1 MIRIRKAAE
10 RGHALYDWLDTRH
23 TFSFDT
29 YHDPAHMG
37 FRSLRVM
44 NEDRVQ
50 PGQGFGMHGHRD
62 MEIVTYVLEGALE
75 HRDNMGNGSVIHAGE
90 FQRMSAGT
98 GVQHGE
104 FNPSKTEP
112 VHLYQI
118 WLLPASKGLKP
129 SYEQR
134 TFSEEEKQGTLL
146 LVASPEEEKQGKLL
160 QVASSEEEKRG
171 KLLPVA
177 SPEEDGSLIIHQ
189 DARIY
194 LSTLETDQEVRHEL
208 RPGRHAWVQVLRGT
222 VEVNGRRLAASDGAA
237 VSEETR
243 LLIRATE
250 SSEVMLFD
258 LS

>member
-10 RGHALYDWLDTRH
+10 RGHAQYDWLDTWH

-29 YHDPAHMG
+29 YHESAHMG

-50 PGQGFGMHGHRD
+50 PGLGFGMHGHRD

-75 HRDNMGNGSVIHAGE
+75 HRDNMGNGSIIHAGE

-98 GVQHGE
+98 GIQHGE
-104 FNPSKTEP
+104 FNPSETEP

-134 TFSEEEKQGTLL
+134 TFSEEEKQGKLL
-146 LVASPEEEKQGKLL
+146 LVASPE
-160 QVASSEEEKRG
+160 A
-171 KLLPVA
+171 
-177 SPEEDGSLIIHQ
+177 DGSLMIHSN
-189 DARIY
+189 ARVY
-194 LSTLETDQEVRHEL
+194 LSSL
-208 RPGRHAWVQVLRGT
+208 RGNEQLSHAVQPGRHAWVQILRGA
-222 VEVNGRRLAASDGAA
+222 VDINGQRLVASDGAA
-237 VSEETR
+237 VSDEANVTM
-243 LLIRATE
+243 RAAE
-250 SSEVMLFD
+250 PSEVMLFD
-258 LS
+258 LA